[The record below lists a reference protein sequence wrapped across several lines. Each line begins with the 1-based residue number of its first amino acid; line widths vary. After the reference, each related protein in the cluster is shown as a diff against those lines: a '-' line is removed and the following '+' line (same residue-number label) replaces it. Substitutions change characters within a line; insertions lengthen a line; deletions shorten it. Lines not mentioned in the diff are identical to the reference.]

1 MGKEIE
7 MKLLTTQ
14 AGCHRLFAARTV
26 TKTAL
31 PVTEKRLSLKNIYY
45 DTKDGALNRERMAYR
60 VRVTNG
66 SAYEAT
72 IKTKGTST
80 GGFSVRGEY
89 TVPLKDE
96 TPVTEGFPPE
106 VTRRL
111 KDLLHGE
118 SLVPTVTITF
128 ARHAM
133 DLAAGKSRVE
143 LSLDEGIIESGDRS
157 QSLREV
163 EFELKEGDPTA
174 LFELVSHLA
183 GEIPLYPE
191 DRSKLERGLFLL
203 AGKTPQESCDDAVK
217 VPKTFADAARFL
229 REILHDLGGFFNG
242 TGKKAPIADR
252 LILFA
257 DFWEEKALGGD
268 EAARLREAA
277 AHFET
282 DDAAYLEEDLEEG
295 RIAALLWQCLAK
307 VYTKSHEEESYF

>member
-45 DTKDGALNRERMAYR
+45 DSKDGALNRERMAYR

-128 ARHAM
+128 VRHAM

-143 LSLDEGIIESGDRS
+143 LSLDE
-157 QSLREV
+157 
-163 EFELKEGDPTA
+163 FELKEGDPAA

-282 DDAAYLEEDLEEG
+282 DDAAYLEKDLEEG
-295 RIAALLWQCLAK
+295 RTAALLWQCLAK
-307 VYTKSHEEESYF
+307 VCSKSHEEESRFQEELPRVKK

>member
-1 MGKEIE
+1 M
-7 MKLLTTQ
+7 
-14 AGCHRLFAARTV
+14 
-26 TKTAL
+26 
-31 PVTEKRLSLKNIYY
+31 
-45 DTKDGALNRERMAYR
+45 
-60 VRVTNG
+60 
-66 SAYEAT
+66 
-72 IKTKGTST
+72 
-80 GGFSVRGEY
+80 
-89 TVPLKDE
+89 
-96 TPVTEGFPPE
+96 TEGFPPE

-128 ARHAM
+128 VRHAM

-163 EFELKEGDPTA
+163 EFELKEGDPAA

>member
-7 MKLLTTQ
+7 MKLLMTR

-96 TPVTEGFPPE
+96 TP
-106 VTRRL
+106 
-111 KDLLHGE
+111 
-118 SLVPTVTITF
+118 F

-163 EFELKEGDPTA
+163 EFELKEGDPAA

>member
-128 ARHAM
+128 VRHAM

-143 LSLDEGIIESGDRS
+143 LSLDAVSYTH
-157 QSLREV
+157 LT
-163 EFELKEGDPTA
+163 LPT
-174 LFELVSHLA
+174 
-183 GEIPLYPE
+183 
-191 DRSKLERGLFLL
+191 
-203 AGKTPQESCDDAVK
+203 
-217 VPKTFADAARFL
+217 
-229 REILHDLGGFFNG
+229 N
-242 TGKKAPIADR
+242 
-252 LILFA
+252 
-257 DFWEEKALGGD
+257 
-268 EAARLREAA
+268 
-277 AHFET
+277 
-282 DDAAYLEEDLEEG
+282 
-295 RIAALLWQCLAK
+295 
-307 VYTKSHEEESYF
+307 

>member
-128 ARHAM
+128 VRHAM

-163 EFELKEGDPTA
+163 EFELK
-174 LFELVSHLA
+174 
-183 GEIPLYPE
+183 
-191 DRSKLERGLFLL
+191 
-203 AGKTPQESCDDAVK
+203 
-217 VPKTFADAARFL
+217 
-229 REILHDLGGFFNG
+229 
-242 TGKKAPIADR
+242 
-252 LILFA
+252 
-257 DFWEEKALGGD
+257 
-268 EAARLREAA
+268 
-277 AHFET
+277 
-282 DDAAYLEEDLEEG
+282 
-295 RIAALLWQCLAK
+295 
-307 VYTKSHEEESYF
+307 

>member
-1 MGKEIE
+1 M
-7 MKLLTTQ
+7 
-14 AGCHRLFAARTV
+14 
-26 TKTAL
+26 
-31 PVTEKRLSLKNIYY
+31 
-45 DTKDGALNRERMAYR
+45 
-60 VRVTNG
+60 
-66 SAYEAT
+66 
-72 IKTKGTST
+72 
-80 GGFSVRGEY
+80 
-89 TVPLKDE
+89 
-96 TPVTEGFPPE
+96 
-106 VTRRL
+106 
-111 KDLLHGE
+111 
-118 SLVPTVTITF
+118 
-128 ARHAM
+128 
-133 DLAAGKSRVE
+133 
-143 LSLDEGIIESGDRS
+143 
-157 QSLREV
+157 
-163 EFELKEGDPTA
+163 EFELKEGDPAA

-257 DFWEEKALGGD
+257 DFLGRKGLGRGRGG
-268 EAARLREAA
+268 APREAA

>member
-1 MGKEIE
+1 
-7 MKLLTTQ
+7 
-14 AGCHRLFAARTV
+14 
-26 TKTAL
+26 
-31 PVTEKRLSLKNIYY
+31 
-45 DTKDGALNRERMAYR
+45 
-60 VRVTNG
+60 
-66 SAYEAT
+66 
-72 IKTKGTST
+72 
-80 GGFSVRGEY
+80 
-89 TVPLKDE
+89 
-96 TPVTEGFPPE
+96 
-106 VTRRL
+106 
-111 KDLLHGE
+111 
-118 SLVPTVTITF
+118 
-128 ARHAM
+128 M

-163 EFELKEGDPTA
+163 EFELKEGDPAA

>member
-1 MGKEIE
+1 M
-7 MKLLTTQ
+7 
-14 AGCHRLFAARTV
+14 
-26 TKTAL
+26 
-31 PVTEKRLSLKNIYY
+31 
-45 DTKDGALNRERMAYR
+45 
-60 VRVTNG
+60 
-66 SAYEAT
+66 
-72 IKTKGTST
+72 
-80 GGFSVRGEY
+80 
-89 TVPLKDE
+89 
-96 TPVTEGFPPE
+96 TEGFPPE

-128 ARHAM
+128 LRHAM

-163 EFELKEGDPTA
+163 EFELKEGDPAA

-183 GEIPLYPE
+183 GEIPSI
-191 DRSKLERGLFLL
+191 RKTGVKLERGLFLL

-252 LILFA
+252 LILLPIFGKKRPWA
-257 DFWEEKALGGD
+257 GTRRRAFGKRQPILKRMTLPIWKKILKRDGLPRCFGSA
-268 EAARLREAA
+268 
-277 AHFET
+277 F
-282 DDAAYLEEDLEEG
+282 
-295 RIAALLWQCLAK
+295 AK
-307 VYTKSHEEESYF
+307 VYTKSHEEESYFCGNFHGQK

>member
-14 AGCHRLFAARTV
+14 AGCHRLLAAI
-26 TKTAL
+26 TK
-31 PVTEKRLSLKNIYY
+31 KRLSLKNIYY

-128 ARHAM
+128 VRHAM

-163 EFELKEGDPTA
+163 EFELKEGDPAA

>member
-128 ARHAM
+128 VRHAM

-163 EFELKEGDPTA
+163 EFELKEGDPAA
-174 LFELVSHLA
+174 LFELV
-183 GEIPLYPE
+183 
-191 DRSKLERGLFLL
+191 

>member
-1 MGKEIE
+1 
-7 MKLLTTQ
+7 
-14 AGCHRLFAARTV
+14 
-26 TKTAL
+26 
-31 PVTEKRLSLKNIYY
+31 
-45 DTKDGALNRERMAYR
+45 MAYR

-96 TPVTEGFPPE
+96 TPVTEGFPSE

-163 EFELKEGDPTA
+163 EFELKEGDPAA

-203 AGKTPQESCDDAVK
+203 AGKAPQESCGDAVK

-295 RIAALLWQCLAK
+295 RIAALLWRCLAK